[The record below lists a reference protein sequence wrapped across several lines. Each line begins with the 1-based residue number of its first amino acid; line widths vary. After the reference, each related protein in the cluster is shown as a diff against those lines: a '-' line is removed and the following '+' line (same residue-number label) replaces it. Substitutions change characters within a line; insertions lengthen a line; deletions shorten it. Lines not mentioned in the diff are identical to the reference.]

1 MLTTPSYSLSDQVYP
16 VILNPR
22 NRDDQEKIVDL
33 KNNPQIQVINQ
44 INSQVGD
51 LIKSRHPAKTF
62 SKEELKAE
70 IENFFEEN
78 PKESYGNWVY
88 YPWKYA
94 LVHLLPEEE
103 FIRVR
108 TLRNNYKITPQEQK
122 ELAKKKVGIV
132 GLSVGQSIALAMA
145 LERSCGEMR
154 LADFDHLELS
164 NLNRLKAGVT
174 SLGVEKIVIAARE
187 IAEID
192 PYLKLTLFR
201 DGITEENIDS
211 FFSEQGELDL
221 IIDECDSLDI
231 KILLRKT
238 AQKYQI
244 PLMMDTSDRGMLDIE
259 RFDLE
264 PERPIFHGYLG
275 DINLD
280 TLKNL
285 TNKQKV
291 AIGLKMTGVDTLSP
305 RMKASL
311 LEVGQTI
318 SSWPQLASAVFL
330 GGASVAHVARKLLVG
345 EPVDSGRFF
354 VDLDEII
361 KLDLP
366 EIQEEREVV
375 PVKNGDFL
383 GSIPKNIIPSGYV
396 LNKEE
401 LNGLVEFANLAPS
414 GGNIQP
420 WIWVFDQNGVLH
432 LFHDKERSH
441 SMLDYKGT
449 GSLIAFGAALENI
462 RLHCAKSGIEIEI
475 IEHIQ
480 DFEE

>member
-122 ELAKKKVGIV
+122 ELAEKKVGIV

-174 SLGVEKIVIAARE
+174 SLGIEKIVIAARE

-192 PYLKLTLFR
+192 PYLKLTLYR

-211 FFSEQGELDL
+211 FFSDQGGLDL

-280 TLKNL
+280 TLK
-285 TNKQKV
+285 KYQIK
-291 AIGLKMTGVDTLSP
+291 
-305 RMKASL
+305 
-311 LEVGQTI
+311 
-318 SSWPQLASAVFL
+318 
-330 GGASVAHVARKLLVG
+330 RK
-345 EPVDSGRFF
+345 D
-354 VDLDEII
+354 
-361 KLDLP
+361 
-366 EIQEEREVV
+366 
-375 PVKNGDFL
+375 N
-383 GSIPKNIIPSGYV
+383 
-396 LNKEE
+396 
-401 LNGLVEFANLAPS
+401 
-414 GGNIQP
+414 
-420 WIWVFDQNGVLH
+420 
-432 LFHDKERSH
+432 
-441 SMLDYKGT
+441 
-449 GSLIAFGAALENI
+449 EN
-462 RLHCAKSGIEIEI
+462 
-475 IEHIQ
+475 
-480 DFEE
+480 

>member
-291 AIGLKMTGVDTLSP
+291 A
-305 RMKASL
+305 
-311 LEVGQTI
+311 TI
-318 SSWPQLASAVFL
+318 SFCSFSGWGFSGSCCSKVI
-330 GGASVAHVARKLLVG
+330 GG
-345 EPVDSGRFF
+345 
-354 VDLDEII
+354 
-361 KLDLP
+361 
-366 EIQEEREVV
+366 
-375 PVKNGDFL
+375 
-383 GSIPKNIIPSGYV
+383 
-396 LNKEE
+396 
-401 LNGLVEFANLAPS
+401 
-414 GGNIQP
+414 
-420 WIWVFDQNGVLH
+420 
-432 LFHDKERSH
+432 
-441 SMLDYKGT
+441 
-449 GSLIAFGAALENI
+449 
-462 RLHCAKSGIEIEI
+462 
-475 IEHIQ
+475 
-480 DFEE
+480 

>member
-201 DGITEENIDS
+201 DGITEENID
-211 FFSEQGELDL
+211 
-221 IIDECDSLDI
+221 
-231 KILLRKT
+231 
-238 AQKYQI
+238 
-244 PLMMDTSDRGMLDIE
+244 
-259 RFDLE
+259 
-264 PERPIFHGYLG
+264 
-275 DINLD
+275 
-280 TLKNL
+280 
-285 TNKQKV
+285 
-291 AIGLKMTGVDTLSP
+291 
-305 RMKASL
+305 
-311 LEVGQTI
+311 
-318 SSWPQLASAVFL
+318 
-330 GGASVAHVARKLLVG
+330 
-345 EPVDSGRFF
+345 
-354 VDLDEII
+354 
-361 KLDLP
+361 
-366 EIQEEREVV
+366 
-375 PVKNGDFL
+375 
-383 GSIPKNIIPSGYV
+383 
-396 LNKEE
+396 
-401 LNGLVEFANLAPS
+401 
-414 GGNIQP
+414 
-420 WIWVFDQNGVLH
+420 
-432 LFHDKERSH
+432 
-441 SMLDYKGT
+441 
-449 GSLIAFGAALENI
+449 
-462 RLHCAKSGIEIEI
+462 
-475 IEHIQ
+475 
-480 DFEE
+480 